1 MKMISLDPEE
11 VKLLAEGKTYPEL
24 EKKLKILKAI
34 WEEKAKEAKLEQLR
48 EFESA

>member
-1 MKMISLDPEE
+1 MIVLSPKE
-11 VKLLAEGKTYPEL
+11 VELLAKGETTPEL

-34 WEEKAKEAKLEQLR
+34 WEEKAKEAKLEQLK